1 MRRAVSLLLLA
12 TAAAGCGSK
21 NSEPAKVPLS
31 QEVAAAP
38 ASDGLTGK
46 VLEHLDASPY
56 LYLKVQTSKGDVWA
70 AVPEAKIADGAVVT
84 VYGPMLMTNFES
96 KTLKRKFDEV
106 YFGTLTPVDGMG
118 GAAGA
123 APGAAGGAAGGAGAA
138 GLPGAVGANPHAGVS
153 QPSAPVEVGK
163 VEKATGPGAL
173 TVAEAWAQKA
183 SLAGKTVSIR
193 GKVVK
198 FNGGV
203 MGKNW
208 IHLHDGSGDAAKGTN
223 DITVTSMDGAAVG
236 QTVSIK
242 GIVRTNMD
250 FGAGYTYAIIVEE
263 AKVVRDVKN

>member
-1 MRRAVSLLLLA
+1 MRRAVSLVLLA
-12 TAAAGCGSK
+12 TAVAGCGSK

-38 ASDGLTGK
+38 AGDGLTGK
-46 VLEHLDASPY
+46 VLEHQDASPY
-56 LYLKVQTSKGDVWA
+56 LYLKIQTSKGDVWA

-106 YFGTLTPVDGMG
+106 YFGTLTPSEGMG

-123 APGAAGGAAGGAGAA
+123 AGAAGAPGAAGAAGAA
-138 GLPGAVGANPHAGVS
+138 GDNPHAGVS
-153 QPSAPVEVGK
+153 KPSAPVEVGK
-163 VEKATGPGAL
+163 VERATGPGAL
-173 TVAEAWAQKA
+173 TVAEAWAQKG
-183 SLAGKTVSIR
+183 SLAGKTISIR

-208 IHLHDGSGDAAKGTN
+208 IHLQDGSGDAAKGTN
-223 DITVTSMDGAAVG
+223 DITVTSMDAAAVG

-250 FGAGYTYAIIVEE
+250 FGAGYSYAIIVEE